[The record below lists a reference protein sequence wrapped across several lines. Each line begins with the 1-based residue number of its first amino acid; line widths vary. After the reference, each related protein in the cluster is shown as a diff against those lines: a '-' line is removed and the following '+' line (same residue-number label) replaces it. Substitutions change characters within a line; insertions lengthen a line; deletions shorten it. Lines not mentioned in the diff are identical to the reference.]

1 VGGGVD
7 PGETDE
13 AALRREVR
21 EEAGLD
27 EFELGPLVHTREH
40 TFPWA
45 RRLLHQRER
54 FYLVRV
60 REHEPAP
67 TIDLAAEGVTEVRWW
82 TQAELAD
89 PPEAVVPGDL
99 GELVRR
105 LTA

>member
-1 VGGGVD
+1 MVG
-7 PGETDE
+7 
-13 AALRREVR
+13 
-21 EEAGLD
+21 
-27 EFELGPLVHTREH
+27 ELGPLVYTREH

-60 REHEPAP
+60 REHEPVP

-89 PPEAVVPGDL
+89 PAEAVVPGDL